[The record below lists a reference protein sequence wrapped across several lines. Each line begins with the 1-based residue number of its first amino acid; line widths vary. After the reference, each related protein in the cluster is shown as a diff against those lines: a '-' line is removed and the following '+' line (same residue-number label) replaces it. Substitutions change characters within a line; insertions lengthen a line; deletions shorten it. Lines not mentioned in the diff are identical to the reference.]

1 MSNTTDMNT
10 ETENITTIIKEETGL
25 TIEEPKR
32 RKRQLKKAAEPS
44 MKEAVELAEGK
55 TLVIKEEKAED
66 FRITRGETDPVL
78 TLTDKQKAEIRSDEG
93 LRIYAQLR
101 VEHDKWMKLY
111 LELKEKTDPL
121 LAKLEEQR
129 QKRNEAS
136 KKSKKASR
144 EKDKKVKTE
153 LEEKV
158 LEKDFTEVLDDVK
171 PSSHCENCSKTFGAD
186 DNDGEGY
193 KNEGDVAGCRWCEE
207 CWLVNKCEL
216 CDNHDDDIN
225 DNAPLCSDC
234 YAEKEARKTQYEDE
248 EKSEEE

>member
-10 ETENITTIIKEETGL
+10 ETENITSIIKEETGL

-55 TLVIKEEKAED
+55 TLVIKEKEEED

-78 TLTDKQKAEIRSDEG
+78 TLTDKQKAEKKPEPNWK
-93 LRIYAQLR
+93 Q
-101 VEHDKWMKLY
+101 LY

-144 EKDKKVKTE
+144 EKDKKVKTDLE
-153 LEEKV
+153 ERVKKLEEKV
-158 LEKDFTEVLDDVK
+158 AEKEFTEVLGGD
-171 PSSHCENCSKTFGAD
+171 CENCGDPYAEHGCSAEKCWFTHKCAD
-186 DNDGEGY
+186 
-193 KNEGDVAGCRWCEE
+193 
-207 CWLVNKCEL
+207 
-216 CDNHDDDIN
+216 CDNHADDIGDGN
-225 DNAPLCSDC
+225 DEDGNELNPLCSECRVAKEEQSD
-234 YAEKEARKTQYEDE
+234 AE
-248 EKSEEE
+248 

>member
-10 ETENITTIIKEETGL
+10 ETENITSIIKEETGL

-55 TLVIKEEKAED
+55 TLVIKEKEEED

-78 TLTDKQKAEIRSDEG
+78 TLTDKQKAEKKPEPNWK
-93 LRIYAQLR
+93 Q
-101 VEHDKWMKLY
+101 LY

-144 EKDKKVKTE
+144 EKDKKVKTDLE
-153 LEEKV
+153 ERVKKLEEKV
-158 LEKDFTEVLDDVK
+158 AEKDFKEVLDEDGDCG
-171 PSSHCENCSKTFGAD
+171 HCGDPYAEHGCSAEK
-186 DNDGEGY
+186 
-193 KNEGDVAGCRWCEE
+193 
-207 CWLVNKCEL
+207 CWLFNKCEL

>member
-55 TLVIKEEKAED
+55 TLVIKEKEEED

-78 TLTDKQKAEIRSDEG
+78 TLTDKQKAEKKPEPNWK
-93 LRIYAQLR
+93 Q
-101 VEHDKWMKLY
+101 LY

-144 EKDKKVKTE
+144 EKDKKVKTDLE
-153 LEEKV
+153 ERVKKLEEKV
-158 LEKDFTEVLDDVK
+158 AEKDFKEVLDEDGDCG
-171 PSSHCENCSKTFGAD
+171 HCGDPYAEHGCSAEK
-186 DNDGEGY
+186 
-193 KNEGDVAGCRWCEE
+193 
-207 CWLVNKCEL
+207 CWLFNKCEL

>member
-10 ETENITTIIKEETGL
+10 ETENITSIIKEETGL

-55 TLVIKEEKAED
+55 TLVIKEKEEED

-78 TLTDKQKAEIRSDEG
+78 TLTDKQKAEKKPEPNWK
-93 LRIYAQLR
+93 Q
-101 VEHDKWMKLY
+101 LY

-144 EKDKKVKTE
+144 EKDKKVKTDLE
-153 LEEKV
+153 ERVKKLEEKV
-158 LEKDFTEVLDDVK
+158 AEKDFKEVLDEDGDCG
-171 PSSHCENCSKTFGAD
+171 HCGDPYAEHGCSAEKCWFTHKCAD
-186 DNDGEGY
+186 
-193 KNEGDVAGCRWCEE
+193 
-207 CWLVNKCEL
+207 
-216 CDNHDDDIN
+216 CDNHADDIGDGN
-225 DNAPLCSDC
+225 DEDGNELNPLCSECRAMKEEQSD
-234 YAEKEARKTQYEDE
+234 AE
-248 EKSEEE
+248 